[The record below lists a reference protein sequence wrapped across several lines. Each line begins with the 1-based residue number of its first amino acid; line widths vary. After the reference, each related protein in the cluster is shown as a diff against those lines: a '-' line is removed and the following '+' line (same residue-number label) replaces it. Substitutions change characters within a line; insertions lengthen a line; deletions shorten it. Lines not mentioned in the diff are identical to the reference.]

1 MKFAKA
7 FENYSQKIIGWISI
21 AVQDRGMGFPTY
33 CVVEYRGS
41 QGVLLKFALLD
52 IVIIKCSS
60 DTILAII
67 S

>member
-1 MKFAKA
+1 
-7 FENYSQKIIGWISI
+7 
-21 AVQDRGMGFPTY
+21 MGFPTY